1 MIIRR
6 HSLCFSIGP
15 RIRRIRCDF
24 RWEVTCGERR
34 ITRHTLCFTRR
45 GVFVEINVKSCEIR
59 PLVDGEGIGS
69 GNNES
74 HDWFQHFC
82 PIITRVTQTQSE
94 MITYYE
100 TPCCRNPF
108 DHLIPVAGPAHHSR
122 PGLDCWYQDLEIL
135 VKEKINKSWNLII
148 IRCCL

>member
-1 MIIRR
+1 MENVGSQDTRF
-6 HSLCFSIGP
+6 SLQ
-15 RIRRIRCDF
+15 
-24 RWEVTCGERR
+24 GE
-34 ITRHTLCFTRR
+34 
-45 GVFVEINVKSCEIR
+45 GAFVGINVKSCEIR

-74 HDWFQHFC
+74 NDWFQHFC

-100 TPCCRNPF
+100 TPCCRKAF

-122 PGLDCWYQDLEIL
+122 PGLDCWYQCLEIL
-135 VKEKINKSWNLII
+135 VKKKINKSCNLII
-148 IRCCL
+148 IRCCLRVTEIQTMWLRLSYSGGKLCSR